1 MTKEKIDVAD
11 KLPES
16 SHFSGLQ
23 VPVGGL
29 ACKEID
35 STICVQRTGP
45 VHGLSWAAQALNS
58 GSLFATF

>member
-1 MTKEKIDVAD
+1 MWMTKEKIGVAD

-35 STICVQRTGP
+35 STI
-45 VHGLSWAAQALNS
+45 LSCAAQALNS